1 MNSENK
7 NEKVVIETE
16 TETNKGPTITKKQK
30 PPKNEKEEDGVLEWI
45 KSIVI
50 ALVIAGV
57 IKWLFFDATK
67 VSGNSMLNT
76 LHNGDMLFMNKIGKH
91 FHDYERGDIV
101 ILKAPDAYNKLYVKR
116 VVGVPGDT
124 VTLKDEKV
132 YLNGEELNE
141 PYTSVDY
148 TLQTSDT
155 YEWYLLDNQY
165 FVMGDNRAEGASND
179 SRNYG
184 PVEKDEI
191 VGHAFFRFYPFS
203 DMGNIDNNPYGESN

>member
-1 MNSENK
+1 MTNENEK
-7 NEKVVIETE
+7 EKVVIEANAGE
-16 TETNKGPTITKKQK
+16 GPTIKTNQK
-30 PPKNEKEEDGVLEWI
+30 LPKNGDEDGILEWI

-50 ALVIAGV
+50 ALAIAAV
-57 IKWLFFDATK
+57 IKWLFLDATR

-76 LHNGDMLFMNKIGKH
+76 LHNDDMLFVNKIGKH

-184 PVEKDEI
+184 PVQKEEI
-191 VGHAFFRFYPFS
+191 VGHAFYRFYPFN
-203 DMGNIDNNPYGESN
+203 DIGNIDNNPYGENK

>member
-1 MNSENK
+1 MTNE
-7 NEKVVIETE
+7 NEKDKIIIEPE
-16 TETNKGPTITKKQK
+16 SDKGPTIKTNQK
-30 PPKNEKEEDGVLEWI
+30 PPKKDEDGVLEWI

-50 ALVIAGV
+50 ALAIAAL
-57 IKWLFFDATK
+57 IKWLFFDATR
-67 VSGNSMLNT
+67 VAGNSMLNT
-76 LHNGDMLFMNKIGKH
+76 LHDGDMLFMNKIGKH

-101 ILKAPDAYNKLYVKR
+101 ILNAPDYPNRLYVKR

-165 FVMGDNRAEGASND
+165 FLLGDNRAEGASND

>member
-1 MNSENK
+1 MTNE
-7 NEKVVIETE
+7 NEKDKIIIEPE
-16 TETNKGPTITKKQK
+16 SDKGPTIKTNQK
-30 PPKNEKEEDGVLEWI
+30 PPKKDEDGVLEWI

-50 ALVIAGV
+50 ALAIAAL
-57 IKWLFFDATK
+57 IKWLFFDATRVDGK
-67 VSGNSMLNT
+67 SMLNT
-76 LHNGDMLFMNKIGKH
+76 LHHDDMLFVNKIGKH

-101 ILKAPDAYNKLYVKR
+101 ILNAPDYPNRLYVKR

-203 DMGNIDNNPYGESN
+203 DIGNIDNNPYGESN

>member
-1 MNSENK
+1 MTNE
-7 NEKVVIETE
+7 NEKDKIIIEPE
-16 TETNKGPTITKKQK
+16 SDKGPTIKANQK
-30 PPKNEKEEDGVLEWI
+30 PPKKDEDGVLEWI

-50 ALVIAGV
+50 ALAIAAV
-57 IKWLFFDATK
+57 IKWLFFDATR
-67 VSGNSMLNT
+67 VAGNSMLNT
-76 LHNGDMLFMNKIGKH
+76 LHDGDMLFMNKIGKH
-91 FHDYERGDIV
+91 FYDYERGDIV
-101 ILKAPDAYNKLYVKR
+101 ILNAPDYPNRLYVKR

-165 FVMGDNRAEGASND
+165 FLLGDNRAEGASND

>member
-1 MNSENK
+1 MT
-7 NEKVVIETE
+7 NEKEKIVVEPE
-16 TETNKGPTITKKQK
+16 ASKGPTIKANQK
-30 PPKNEKEEDGVLEWI
+30 PVKEDEDGIIEWI

-50 ALVIAGV
+50 ALAIAGL
-57 IKWLFFDATK
+57 IKWLFLDATRVDGK
-67 VSGNSMLNT
+67 SMLNT
-76 LHNGDMLFMNKIGKH
+76 LHHDDMLFVNKIGKH

>member
-1 MNSENK
+1 MTNE
-7 NEKVVIETE
+7 NEKDKIIIEPE
-16 TETNKGPTITKKQK
+16 SDKGPTIKTNQK
-30 PPKNEKEEDGVLEWI
+30 PPKKDEDGVLEWI

-50 ALVIAGV
+50 ALAIAAL
-57 IKWLFFDATK
+57 IKWLFFDATRVDGK
-67 VSGNSMLNT
+67 SMLNT
-76 LHNGDMLFMNKIGKH
+76 LHHDDMLFVNKIGKH

-203 DMGNIDNNPYGESN
+203 DIGNIDNNPYGESN

>member
-1 MNSENK
+1 MTNE
-7 NEKVVIETE
+7 NEKEKIVVEPE
-16 TETNKGPTITKKQK
+16 ASKGPTIKANQK
-30 PPKNEKEEDGVLEWI
+30 PPKKDEDGIIEWI

-50 ALVIAGV
+50 ALAIAGL
-57 IKWLFFDATK
+57 IKWLFLDATR
-67 VSGNSMLNT
+67 VSGDSMLNT
-76 LHNGDMLFMNKIGKH
+76 LHNDDMLFVNKISKH

-184 PVEKDEI
+184 PIEKDEI

>member
-1 MNSENK
+1 MTNE
-7 NEKVVIETE
+7 NEKDKIIIEPE
-16 TETNKGPTITKKQK
+16 SDKGPTIKTNQK
-30 PPKNEKEEDGVLEWI
+30 PPKKDEDGVLEWI

-50 ALVIAGV
+50 ALAIAAL
-57 IKWLFFDATK
+57 IKWLFFDATRVDGK
-67 VSGNSMLNT
+67 SMLNT
-76 LHNGDMLFMNKIGKH
+76 LHHDDMLFVNKIGKH

>member
-1 MNSENK
+1 MTNE
-7 NEKVVIETE
+7 NEKEKIIIEPE
-16 TETNKGPTITKKQK
+16 AGKGPTIKANQK
-30 PPKNEKEEDGVLEWI
+30 PPKKDEDGVLEWI

-50 ALVIAGV
+50 ALAIAAL
-57 IKWLFFDATK
+57 IKWLFFDATR
-67 VSGNSMLNT
+67 VAGNSMLNT
-76 LHNGDMLFMNKIGKH
+76 LHDGDMLFMNKIGKH

-101 ILKAPDAYNKLYVKR
+101 ILNAPDYPNRLYVKR

-165 FVMGDNRAEGASND
+165 FLLGDNRAEGASND

>member
-1 MNSENK
+1 MTNE
-7 NEKVVIETE
+7 NEKEKIIIEPE
-16 TETNKGPTITKKQK
+16 AGKGPTIKPNQK
-30 PPKNEKEEDGVLEWI
+30 PPKNDDEDGILEWI

-50 ALVIAGV
+50 ALAIAAL
-57 IKWLFFDATK
+57 IKWLFFDATR
-67 VSGNSMLNT
+67 VAGNSMLNT
-76 LHNGDMLFMNKIGKH
+76 LHDGDMLFMNKIGKH

-101 ILKAPDAYNKLYVKR
+101 ILNAPDYPNRLYVKR

-165 FVMGDNRAEGASND
+165 FLLGDNRAEGASND